1 MVNSMRFCKY
11 CGKQI
16 SEQDRICPACGK
28 DLNPMKSSLPAPGP
42 DTEQGVPE
50 SESASAPVSAI
61 GAESRVP
68 EGIAQKA
75 GGLFSGNRKGIV
87 AGAAAAVLLL
97 VIMAVLSGR
106 CRTEGCKNRKAPGS
120 DYCYNHKCDVN
131 GCRKERFAASNYC
144 YEHYKMY
151 DKDAESEENPAYSWL
166 LDISDV
172 LVYSEYGF
180 TYAEGTLTNNND
192 TSVKYVKLKG
202 AFKSRTGKVIDTDW
216 TYAVGSEGLEPGESC
231 KWKMSVTK
239 DSSITDCDVTILDND

>member
-1 MVNSMRFCKY
+1 MRFCKY
-11 CGKQI
+11 CGMQI
-16 SEQDRICPACGK
+16 SEQDSICPACGK
-28 DLNPMKSSLPAPGP
+28 DLNPIKISQPAPGP
-42 DTEQGVPE
+42 DAGHSVHEPE
-50 SESASAPVSAI
+50 SGSGAI
-61 GAESRVP
+61 SPAGAEIGGP
-68 EGIAQKA
+68 EGTVQTA
-75 GGLFSGNRKGIV
+75 GGLFSGNKKGIL
-87 AGAAAAVLLL
+87 AGAGAAAVLLL
-97 VIMAVLSGR
+97 VILAVFSGR
-106 CRTEGCKNRKAPGS
+106 CRSEGCKNRKAPGS

-131 GCRKERFAASNYC
+131 GCRKERFAASNFC

-151 DKDAESEENPAYSWL
+151 DKDAGSVENPAYSWL
-166 LDISDV
+166 LNISDV